1 MKQINSNDLKG
12 GKPPL
17 DPNAPEDD
25 VFGFKQLRNFLGFGL
40 LVLVGVILI
49 SRRK

>member
-1 MKQINSNDLKG
+1 MKRINYNDLKG
-12 GKPPL
+12 GSPPL
-17 DPNAPEDD
+17 DPNAPEHDMM
-25 VFGFKQLRNFLGFGL
+25 GFKQLSNFLGFGL